1 MDKLRYGV
9 ALAVILAVVACSGDR
24 PDTEPQ
30 VPPQT
35 VGLSFGSDFIASK
48 IAAFSITDES
58 QNTQRLLIIGESST
72 GKTAEILINDINKEL
87 SSFSVEKGAAA
98 TFAIIENGD
107 KCTTALTM
115 ENDSSISIEQH
126 DPAMNFVEGSFNG
139 LECKGEQTQEIGPG
153 KFAVNYEVV
162 LHQNSLSLAL
172 DGEEVIP
179 AQTFV
184 SITPEP
190 LNTIQITGFNG
201 GTESYTLI
209 LNKDLPAGTYEM
221 NEFDVAPYFFFS
233 DAARNQFNATGGTVT
248 LDDFDAFSRV
258 LSGSFDVTTSSGS
271 DEVHSTGEFEVFI
284 F

>member
-1 MDKLRYGV
+1 M
-9 ALAVILAVVACSGDR
+9 
-24 PDTEPQ
+24 E
-30 VPPQT
+30 
-35 VGLSFGSDFIASK
+35 
-48 IAAFSITDES
+48 E
-58 QNTQRLLIIGESST
+58 
-72 GKTAEILINDINKEL
+72 
-87 SSFSVEKGAAA
+87 GAAA

-233 DAARNQFNATGGTVT
+233 DAAHNQFNATGGTVT